1 MFSSNSWKWKI
12 KTMANETPSLEVLEL
27 TKCFGHF
34 TAVDHVSFTVQPGEV
49 IGYLGPNGSGK
60 TTTIRMLCGLL
71 TPTEG
76 SARILGM
83 DIIKDAE
90 AIKPHIGYM
99 SQKFSLYDELT
110 VLENLQFYAGVYEIP
125 RATEKARIQEILH
138 TAGLEKRPRA
148 MTGSLSGGWRQ
159 RLALGCAMLHR
170 PPLLFLDEPTS
181 GVDPVARREFWDL
194 IYQFA
199 FEGTTVFITTHY
211 MDEAEHCSRVGF
223 MYRSKLMAF
232 DSPRALKST
241 YLSGAAWDLAATP
254 LLEAVECLSGMEG
267 VAQASLHGDRAHVI
281 VDPKHWTPK
290 RLLKALSEKN
300 ITVQSVET
308 VESTLEDVFTLLAHR
323 GKDSLVDR

>member
-1 MFSSNSWKWKI
+1 MP
-12 KTMANETPSLEVLEL
+12 NETPSLEVMGL

-34 TAVDHVSFTVQPGEV
+34 TAVDHVSFSVQPGEV

-76 SARILGM
+76 TARILGL
-83 DIIKDAE
+83 DVIKDAE

-110 VLENLQFYAGVYEIP
+110 VLENLEFYAGIYEIP
-125 RATEKARIQEILH
+125 RATEKARILEIMQ
-138 TAGLEKRPRA
+138 TAGLESRA
-148 MTGSLSGGWRQ
+148 RMITGSLAGGSRQ

-170 PPLLFLDEPTS
+170 PPVLFLDEPTS

-199 FEGTTVFITTHY
+199 SQGTTVLITTHY

-223 MYRSKLMAF
+223 MYRSKLLAF
-232 DSPRALKST
+232 DSPHALKAT
-241 YLSGAAWDLAATP
+241 YLAGAAWDLDASP
-254 LLEAVECLSGMEG
+254 LLEAVECLGRMEG
-267 VAQASLHGDRAHVI
+267 IAQASLHGDRAHVI
-281 VDPKHWTPK
+281 IDPFHWTPDS
-290 RLLKALSEKN
+290 LTAALSRQN
-300 ITVQSVET
+300 ITVQTVET

-323 GKDSLVDR
+323 GKASLVDR

>member
-1 MFSSNSWKWKI
+1 
-12 KTMANETPSLEVLEL
+12 MATDTLVLDVQEL
-27 TKCFGHF
+27 TKRFNQF

-71 TPTEG
+71 TPTDG
-76 SARILGM
+76 TAKILGI
-83 DIIKDAE
+83 DVVKNAE

-110 VLENLQFYAGVYEIP
+110 VMENLEFYAEVYEIP
-125 RATEKARIQEILH
+125 TATKKERILEVLH
-138 TAGLEKRPRA
+138 TSGLDERGRT

-159 RLALGCAMLHR
+159 RLALGSAMLHR

-194 IYQFA
+194 IYEFA
-199 FEGTTVFITTHY
+199 SQGTTVFITTHY

-223 MYRSKLMAF
+223 MYRSKLLAF
-232 DSPRALKST
+232 DSPRVLKAT
-241 YLSGAAWDLAATP
+241 YLEGAAWDLDTSP
-254 LLEAVECLSGMEG
+254 LLEAVECLNEMEG

-281 VDPKHWTPK
+281 VDPQQWTVGK
-290 RLLKALSEKN
+290 LTKALSKKN

-323 GKDSLVDR
+323 GKASLVDR

>member
-1 MFSSNSWKWKI
+1 
-12 KTMANETPSLEVLEL
+12 MANETPSLEVLEL

-60 TTTIRMLCGLL
+60 TTTIRMLCGLS

-76 SARILGM
+76 TARILGM
-83 DIIKDAE
+83 DIVKNAE

-138 TAGLEKRPRA
+138 IAGLEGRPRA

-232 DSPRALKST
+232 DTPRALKAT
-241 YLSGAAWDLAATP
+241 YLSGAAWDLAAMP

-267 VAQASLHGDRAHVI
+267 VAQASLHGERAHVI

-290 RLLKALSEKN
+290 RLTKALSEKN

>member
-1 MFSSNSWKWKI
+1 
-12 KTMANETPSLEVLEL
+12 MAVDTPALDVQGL
-27 TKCFGHF
+27 TKRFNEF
-34 TAVDHVSFTVQPGEV
+34 VAVDHISFTVQPGEV

-60 TTTIRMLCGLL
+60 TTTIRMLCGLS
-71 TPTEG
+71 TPSEG
-76 SARILGM
+76 TAKIMGM
-83 DIIKDAE
+83 DIVREAE

-138 TAGLEKRPRA
+138 IAGLESRPRE
-148 MTGSLSGGWRQ
+148 MTASLSGGWRQ

-232 DSPRALKST
+232 DSPRALKAA
-241 YLSGAAWDLAATP
+241 YLSGAAWDLEASP
-254 LLEAVECLSGMEG
+254 LLEAVECLVGMEG

-281 VDPKHWTPK
+281 VDPQHWTAGS
-290 RLLKALSEKN
+290 LTTALSKQN
-300 ITVQSVET
+300 ITVKSVET

-323 GKDSLVDR
+323 GKASLVDR